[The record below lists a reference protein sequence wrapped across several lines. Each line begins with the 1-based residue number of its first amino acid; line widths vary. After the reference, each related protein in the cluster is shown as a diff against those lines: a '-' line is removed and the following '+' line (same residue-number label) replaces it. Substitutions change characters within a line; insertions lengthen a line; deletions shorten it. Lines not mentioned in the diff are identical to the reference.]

1 MRARHPRDGT
11 GGRTRIFSDG
21 WAMQHRVLDAQS
33 FPASGMPLIGSG
45 ETEPHVGQGCNKCLF
60 SDAGGWKPRQRPKKP
75 SYVVAL
81 SRPDLLPR
89 PLPDVCWQ
97 RPLKRFPFGHPMN
110 DLGHVRIW
118 AGAICACLN
127 LCASGKCPSWRI
139 FSSRLIDR
147 AS

>member
-1 MRARHPRDGT
+1 MSGCNRLLKKLVGAAVSRRRVPKMRARFPRDGT

-60 SDAGGWKPRQRPKKP
+60 CYPGGWRPRQRPKGP

-81 SRPDLLPR
+81 SRPD
-89 PLPDVCWQ
+89 
-97 RPLKRFPFGHPMN
+97 
-110 DLGHVRIW
+110 
-118 AGAICACLN
+118 
-127 LCASGKCPSWRI
+127 
-139 FSSRLIDR
+139 
-147 AS
+147 